1 MKWTLADIVYN
12 RFRRSEVPGVYVFG
26 FSTRSLGFRD
36 SGSGLTLPVSDGEG
50 MLGFRTTRLR
60 SSCDSGQAPTKG

>member
-1 MKWTLADIVYN
+1 M
-12 RFRRSEVPGVYVFG
+12 YV
-26 FSTRSLGFRD
+26 LGFTIQGLGFWD
-36 SGSGLTLPVSDGEG
+36 SGSGLRLPVSDGEG